1 MTKEQT
7 IKGVKRKN
15 HYLQYTPYKT
25 TDLAIRTHWKPGLN
39 TCATEGGAVL
49 APLVATVVLLFLQT
63 SVKSWMRTGLWFLQT
78 DHTRIIDIS
87 K

>member
-25 TDLAIRTHWKPGLN
+25 TDKNPLKTWVEHMCYGR
-39 TCATEGGAVL
+39 GAVL

-63 SVKSWMRTGLWFLQT
+63 SVKS
-78 DHTRIIDIS
+78 
-87 K
+87 